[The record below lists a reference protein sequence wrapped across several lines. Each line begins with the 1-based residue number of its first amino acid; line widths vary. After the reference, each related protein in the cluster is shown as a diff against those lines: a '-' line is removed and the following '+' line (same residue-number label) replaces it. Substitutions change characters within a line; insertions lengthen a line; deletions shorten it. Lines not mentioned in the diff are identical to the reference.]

1 MERESHWQYMKRKM
15 REEQDKQ
22 GICPMMTPWEAARRI
37 RSLEQRIK
45 ELEETVAE
53 LRG

>member
-22 GICPMMTPWEAARRI
+22 GICQYDE
-37 RSLEQRIK
+37 SVDSYE
-45 ELEETVAE
+45 
-53 LRG
+53 